1 MTYQQKNITAS
12 LVSFSLILGF
22 YLLRVF
28 QLVQN
33 ETFTSANVFRL
44 WGIVVALAVF
54 ATIAATILTHIVS
67 AIVQAIRAGDE
78 NPEVEDLED
87 ERDQLIDLKGT
98 KVAYSVSSLGALLAM
113 LSFVLGQSP
122 LVMFSLLVF
131 FSLLAQI
138 IGDIARLRLYQRG
151 F

>member
-1 MTYQQKNITAS
+1 MTYQQKNIVAS

-33 ETFTSANVFRL
+33 ETFTSANVFRV
-44 WGIVVALAVF
+44 WGVVVALAVF
-54 ATIAATILTHIVS
+54 ATIAAMILTHTVS
-67 AIVQAIRAGDE
+67 AIVQAIRTGDKD
-78 NPEVEDLED
+78 PEVEDLED

-113 LSFVLGQSP
+113 LTFVLEQPP

-131 FSLLAQI
+131 FGLLAQI